1 METDMTAT
9 TIKKTTHLIDSII
22 KTADNRFKQYGYKKT
37 TVNEIAADLGISK
50 KTLYEVF
57 SSKEEIIRE
66 TAWRETV
73 EVMRLFSDTTPRK
86 IEVDR
91 LLLALCRFIFT
102 DRIKRGKKGLFWGLY
117 SGDTVIREAYLRA
130 LRRVV
135 AALYEDGARRGLF
148 KQANEEFAA
157 VIIVGLI
164 TSATDFFPL
173 VEQPVRIFDHALR
186 MIADAIAQKDRI
198 DFDAMG

>member
-1 METDMTAT
+1 MTAT

-73 EVMRLFSDTTPRK
+73 EVMRLFSDATPRK

-117 SGDTVIREAYLRA
+117 SVDTVIREAYFRA
-130 LRRVV
+130 LRRVF